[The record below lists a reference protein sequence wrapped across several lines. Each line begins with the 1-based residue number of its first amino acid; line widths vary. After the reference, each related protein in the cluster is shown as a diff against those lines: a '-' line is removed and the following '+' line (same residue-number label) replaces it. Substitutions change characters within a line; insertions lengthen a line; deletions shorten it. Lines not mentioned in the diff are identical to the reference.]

1 MTGIGTNRTS
11 SHVRSMVAIGG
22 KADMG
27 WTALSVAIDP
37 QRKSQGASSS
47 SACEGTAMAIRLA
60 RELRTMIPSG
70 TLAWRLGLWLFR
82 GKRPGRIA
90 LGSADT

>member
-1 MTGIGTNRTS
+1 MRSPSSLRTKRIS
-11 SHVRSMVAIGG
+11 SFIKFRLLPPKDFFDS
-22 KADMG
+22 
-27 WTALSVAIDP
+27 IDP

-60 RELRTMIPSG
+60 RELRTILPSG